1 MGSLKRDYPN
11 VPLIALTATANPR
24 VKTDVMTNLSMNKP
38 LILSQSFNRP
48 NLRYIVKHKGK
59 GFLSDMA
66 DFIKTN
72 HRNECG
78 IVYCSSKKQCE
89 DTAVKLRDEYRIKAQ
104 HYHAVSFHF
113 LSSCSF
119 VNELMMVVN
128 VNREWTRTIEFE
140 YRRIGK
146 LEKFMSF
153 ALLSRESS
161 LPHLAIT
168 VKVLMS
174 ES

>member
-48 NLRYIVKHKGK
+48 NLRYIVKQKGK

-113 LSSCSF
+113 HSLSPFLNC
-119 VNELMMVVN
+119 
-128 VNREWTRTIEFE
+128 R
-140 YRRIGK
+140 
-146 LEKFMSF
+146 
-153 ALLSRESS
+153 
-161 LPHLAIT
+161 
-168 VKVLMS
+168 
-174 ES
+174 